1 MSKDVVATSEN
12 IQSIIK
18 MLDVLQRVKD
28 DSSKL
33 REISLDN
40 TGWEGMDASSFNT
53 ALNSF
58 TQKLDKTSTDIEEA
72 LKAYKSKQEEQ
83 LENTSKAESVAKY
96 LDQGGLA
103 EYNKNPKGP
112 WSNELIRQANERN
125 SKEAV
130 DEILNRKIWSG
141 LPSKATS
148 SKATP
153 SNATP
158 SNATPS
164 DKVPSNDSK
173 SNIITKE
180 DIRNLNLSEKD
191 IQSATR
197 TYAPYYTLPSSS
209 SN

>member
-12 IQSIIK
+12 IENISK
-18 MLDVLQRVKD
+18 MLNLLQIVKE
-28 DSSKL
+28 DSGKL
-33 REISLDN
+33 REISLDD
-40 TGWEGMDASSFNT
+40 TGWEGMDATAFNNS
-53 ALNSF
+53 LNDF
-58 TQKLDKTSTDIEEA
+58 TKNLDETSTNIEEA
-72 LKAYKSKQEEQ
+72 LKEYKTKQEEQ

-130 DEILNRKIWSG
+130 DEIFNRKIWSG
-141 LPSKATS
+141 LPSKS
-148 SKATP
+148 TP
-153 SNATP
+153 LNATP

-180 DIRNLNLSEKD
+180 YVRNLNLSEKD

-209 SN
+209 SK

>member
-1 MSKDVVATSEN
+1 MSKDVVATREN

-158 SNATPS
+158 S